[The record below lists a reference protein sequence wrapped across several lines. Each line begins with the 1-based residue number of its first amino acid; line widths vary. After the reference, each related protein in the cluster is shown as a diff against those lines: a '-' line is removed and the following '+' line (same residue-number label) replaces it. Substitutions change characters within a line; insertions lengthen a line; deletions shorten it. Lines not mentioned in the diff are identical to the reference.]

1 MISNKYN
8 DKVTIIAVSFYSNEV
23 IDKFIS
29 SIDKNIKILLIENSL
44 NTEFKTYIENKF
56 KNVEVIIPKKNLG
69 NGGGI
74 NLGLKKVET
83 EFALY
88 LDVDTIPKNNMVE
101 ILLEYSNKINDYCI
115 LAPKD
120 PDHIYGKELYK
131 NFNQSKKFH
140 KMEFIT
146 GCAMFFKMKIL
157 KKIGFF
163 DENIFLYY
171 EETDLYF
178 RCHKADFGI
187 YLIDEAQFKHLGSSA
202 INNKY
207 ENEITINRNWHF
219 CWSKFYYYKKN
230 YGYFYGLKKTLPN
243 LLRALKK
250 YLILTIKGK
259 KKDASKHKAEIGGL
273 ITSYLLKKSYLRPN
287 IKL

>member
-1 MISNKYN
+1 MILNKYN
-8 DKVTIIAVSFYSNEV
+8 NKVTIVAVSFYSDE
-23 IDKFIS
+23 IIEKFIN
-29 SIDKNIKILLIENSL
+29 SIDVNIKILLIENSL
-44 NTEFKTYIENKF
+44 NTQLKKNIENKF
-56 KNVEVIIPKKNLG
+56 KNVEIIIPSENLG

-101 ILLEYSNKINDYCI
+101 TLLDYANKINDYCI

-131 NFNQSKKFH
+131 NFNQDKKFH

-146 GCAMFFKMKIL
+146 GCAMFFKMETL

-163 DENIFLYY
+163 DENIFLYF

-178 RCHKADFGI
+178 RCHKANLGI
-187 YLIDEAQFKHLGSSA
+187 YLIDEAQFKHFGSSA
-202 INNKY
+202 INTKY
-207 ENEITINRNWHF
+207 KNEITINRNWHF

-230 YGYFYGLKKTLPN
+230 YGYFYGLKKTVPN
-243 LLRALKK
+243 LLRAIKK
-250 YLILTIKGK
+250 YLTLSLKGEK
-259 KKDASKHKAEIGGL
+259 KEALKHKAEIGGL
-273 ITSYLLKKSYLRPN
+273 IASYLLKKSYLRPN
-287 IKL
+287 IKF